1 MRTVVAISTL
11 AVVGVAVLIGGCPAP
26 AATDSN
32 ANASPNANTAPEV
45 VANEN
50 ANGMS
55 VFVGDSPSPDPS
67 GETPSGGATTNE
79 NSSGGTTNGNANS
92 SDISNANANA
102 GNANANANANQNVN
116 GNSNANANANTNG
129 SSASPLAGRWS
140 ATLSCTSTQSLS
152 GVPTAPNAENITL
165 EITFDLNGQLESL
178 TVVNFANGVDQ
189 VATMTTAGD
198 TDTLTADTGGL
209 DANLVV
215 TLQQVTYSGGGA
227 QITVDINYTGQQ
239 GALIQVGSGS
249 QVLAVSPSGAAL
261 AYSLDVT
268 YNVNQQSGSLVLQT
282 GEVIEC
288 DGTLSLVP

>member
-1 MRTVVAISTL
+1 MRTVVVVFAV
-11 AVVGVAVLIGGCPAP
+11 AVVGVALLIGGCPAP
-26 AATDSN
+26 SATDSN
-32 ANASPNANTAPEV
+32 ANASPNANVAPDV

-50 ANGMS
+50 ANGTS

-67 GETPSGGATTNE
+67 GETPSGGANANSNGGSTNANA
-79 NSSGGTTNGNANS
+79 NSNDNGNANV
-92 SDISNANANA
+92 NAD
-102 GNANANANANQNVN
+102 NANANQNVN
-116 GNSNANANANTNG
+116 GGGNGNANANANTNG
-129 SSASPLAGRWS
+129 SSASPLAGRWA

-152 GVPTAPNAENITL
+152 GVPTAPNAENVAI
-165 EITFDLNGQLESL
+165 EITFDVNGQLESL

-189 VATMTTAGD
+189 VATMTIVGD

-215 TLQQVTYSGGGA
+215 TLQQVRYDGGGV
-227 QITVDINYTGQQ
+227 QVTVGINYTGQQ